1 MPEENEPEAPNPN
14 INEPGVSIV
23 EIDQE
28 LRRSYLGYAVSTLVS
43 RALPDIRDGF
53 KPVQSRILYA
63 MRRGGFGP
71 GSARVKSA
79 KVVGNTM
86 GDFHPHGDA
95 ALYGTLVRLAQDFS
109 MRYPL
114 IDPQGNFGSVDG
126 DPPASMRYTECRLTT
141 LAMEMMEDIER
152 DTVDFMPNYDQS
164 GEEPVVMPGK
174 FPNFLCNGGE
184 GIAVG
189 MSTSMPPHN
198 LKEVVEAS
206 LYALDHPDA
215 SPDDLMKFIP
225 GPDFPTAG
233 FILGTK
239 GAKDAYRTGR
249 GKVIMQAQIQIEPMD
264 NGKSAIIITELP
276 YQVNKSRLI
285 EHIADLVRQKKVE
298 GITALN
304 DYSDKHGMRVVVELR
319 RDVMPRRIM
328 NFLLK
333 HTALRQT
340 FGVIMLGLV
349 NNQPRVLNLAQVI
362 NLHLVHRREV
372 IIRRTRFELAREQR
386 DSHIR
391 EGLQI
396 ALNFLDEI
404 IALIRRSA
412 SAETARAEMCANYGL
427 TQLQADAILSM
438 QLRQIAQL
446 EARKIEED
454 YKNILKEIAR
464 LENILLTP
472 ALVTKMIKDELRA
485 LRDKYGD
492 DRRTRILQTEAD
504 DITEDDLVP
513 EEKTLVTISRDG
525 YIKRVPMDTFRT
537 QNRGGRGVKAGNLKE
552 EDQPAHLFVAT
563 TTHYILFFTNR
574 GRVYRLKAYEIPPST
589 RQARGQH
596 LNNFI
601 QTEPGDQVTAILP
614 LQKLDVGG
622 YLLMV
627 TTNGEVKRTALS
639 YFANLRANGLICFDI
654 EEGDSLQWVRH
665 TEGSQEVILVTR
677 GGMSI
682 RFNEAD
688 LPERSRQAG
697 GVRGIEMR
705 DPVTKQLKDRVVGM
719 DVVSSTSQLLVA
731 SENGYGKRT
740 DMASYRSQTRG
751 GRGVTTMNITAKT
764 GPIVDAAVVEPD
776 DKLMIITEK
785 GITIRMDITS
795 IRAVGRSTQGVKLI
809 NLDAKD
815 RVITIERVVE
825 GDIPDG
831 DTEE

>member
-53 KPVQSRILYA
+53 KPVQRRILYA